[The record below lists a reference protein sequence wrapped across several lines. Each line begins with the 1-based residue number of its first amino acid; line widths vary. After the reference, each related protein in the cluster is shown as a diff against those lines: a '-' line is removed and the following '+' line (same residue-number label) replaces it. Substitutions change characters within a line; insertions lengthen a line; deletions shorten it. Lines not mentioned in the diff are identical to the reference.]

1 MKKGYLIALIVLTAL
16 TLLSLMLN
24 GAVIYVLL
32 QGQQIALNTVN
43 DARAVVTNVN
53 DATISYTIEV
63 DQEIPVA
70 ASVPFYEVVS
80 VPINTVLPVETT
92 VMVPINLGVISYSLE
107 VPISTIIPVDL
118 EVTVPIS
125 QTVNVVTT
133 VPLDLDVPIEIPLA
147 DTPLVDYVE
156 ELDAALARLEARL
169 KHPFDRKD

>member
-1 MKKGYLIALIVLTAL
+1 MKKGYLIALIVLTVL

-32 QGQQIALNTVN
+32 RGQQIALNTVS
-43 DARAVVTNVN
+43 DARAVVTSIN
-53 DATISYTIEV
+53 DATISYTVEV

-70 ASVPFYEVVS
+70 ASVPFYETVS

-125 QTVNVVTT
+125 QTVDVITT

-169 KHPFDRKD
+169 KRPFDRKD